1 MPKHAADTLRAMPKP
16 KNPDDLLTHT
26 GLRLKCARLAL
37 GLTQEALAAA
47 IGVSRET
54 LNNYERGARTPDPFA
69 MARLELRYDI
79 RMGWIY
85 SGDIRHIPHETQTA
99 LLHHAARLKAQLGGL
114 YAGGAP
120 PAEQMLALPAP
131 RPRRTTLH
139 EDAAPA
145 ASPLPGAHR

>member
-1 MPKHAADTLRAMPKP
+1 MPAMSKP

-26 GLRLKCARLAL
+26 GLRLKSARLAL

-47 IGVSRET
+47 LGVSRET

-85 SGDIRHIPHETQTA
+85 AGDIRHIPHEMQNA
-99 LLHHAARLKAQLGGL
+99 LLHHAARLGAQLGGL

-120 PAEQMLALPAP
+120 PAGITLALPPA

-139 EDAAPA
+139 ECTAQVTVPPQSGD
-145 ASPLPGAHR
+145 